1 MSTGQ
6 SRLELMIDVFE
17 ETGQRAMP
25 LPTLMSSELVEAILQ
40 EFRELEYLGDSPAH
54 YRLLKAADETPLND
68 EEPLR
73 NQLAPGSRLILVEN
87 EEPLPEKTARPS
99 APIYLRDQVSLKV
112 FKLHWQPAIIGRPDK
127 NQLHNDRVAVDLE
140 TYKTGLRVSR
150 RHAQITEENG
160 RYFIQSLS
168 KNPTAIKRGDD
179 EPIAVTEEKRPLQNG
194 DLIHLVRSNIT
205 LKFIIRQGETE

>member
-17 ETGQRAMP
+17 KTGQRAMP

-40 EFRELEYLGDSPAH
+40 EFRELEYLGDSPAN
-54 YRLLKAADETPLND
+54 YSLLKAADETPLND

-73 NQLAPGSRLILVEN
+73 NQLAKGSHLVLVEN
-87 EEPLPEKTARPS
+87 EASLPENTARPS
-99 APIYLRDQVSLKV
+99 DPIYLRDQVSGKV
-112 FKLHWQPAIIGRPDK
+112 YKLHWCPAIIGRPDK

-160 RYFIQSLS
+160 RYFIQSMS
-168 KNPTAIKRGDD
+168 KNPTSLKREDD
-179 EPIAVTEEKRPLQNG
+179 EPIPVTEEKRPLQNG
-194 DLIHLVRSNIT
+194 DIIHLVRSNIT
-205 LKFIIRQGETE
+205 LKFIVRQGETE

>member
-17 ETGQRAMP
+17 KRGQRAMP

-54 YRLLKAADETPLND
+54 YSLLKAADETPLND

-73 NQLAPGSRLILVEN
+73 NQLAKGSRLVLVEN
-87 EEPLPEKTARPS
+87 EVPLPAKTARPS
-99 APIYLRDQVSLKV
+99 DPIYLRDQASGKV
-112 FKLHWQPAIIGRPDK
+112 YKLNWQPAIIGRPDK
-127 NQLHNDRVAVDLE
+127 NQPHNDRVAVDLE

-160 RYFIQSLS
+160 RYFIQSMS

-179 EPIAVTEEKRPLQNG
+179 EPIVVTEEKRPLQNG
-194 DLIHLVRSNIT
+194 DIIHLVRSNIT
-205 LKFIIRQGETE
+205 LKFIIRQGEAE